1 MRIPMDRIPFLTVGG
16 LAASAG
22 DYPKDVP
29 GDLGRLRLVEPTR
42 VIRARREDG
51 SQGHGAVDIS
61 VLRLRTAVLEA
72 IQGPHVRRLR
82 ISGIGTGIEVPLR
95 HGYHWWGRMERVR
108 RRRLVHLRWIDQ
120 PHIVLEDP
128 SHILALRPYAEV
140 ARPIAVAPQRH
151 RRAR

>member
-29 GDLGRLRLVEPTR
+29 GDLRRLRLVEPTR

-51 SQGHGAVDIS
+51 SQSHGAIDIS

-72 IQGPHVRRLR
+72 IQGPHVRHLR
-82 ISGIGTGIEVPLR
+82 ISGIATRIEVPLR
-95 HGYHWWGRMERVR
+95 HGHHWWGLIKRVR
-108 RRRLVHLRWIDQ
+108 
-120 PHIVLEDP
+120 P
-128 SHILALRPYAEV
+128 
-140 ARPIAVAPQRH
+140 
-151 RRAR
+151 